1 MEKYTELTVTYLL
14 DEQQMKKLE
23 ELTEMYRRYKSEDGR
38 RPLKGWTAEN
48 AFRSI
53 MRTGCAHEIQ
63 EKIEFYTRI
72 MAEELQKENEP
83 TGGRR

>member
-23 ELTEMYRRYKSEDGR
+23 ELTEMYRSYKKEDGS
-38 RPLKGWTAEN
+38 RPFERWTMKN
-48 AFRSI
+48 TFQSI
-53 MRTGCAHEIQ
+53 MRAGCAHDIQ
-63 EKIEFYTRI
+63 EKIEFYTRM
-72 MAEELQKENEP
+72 MAGELQKENEP